1 MPGKFKGKDDSK
13 KDYHKKVSCDCI
25 KDIDDI
31 KDCNTDEKT
40 LFVFCGQGG
49 NAQFS
54 SPDNPPVNIGSVT
67 VDGRGLKKPLVKIK
81 FSSVVNLTTPDG
93 NDPQALLTF
102 RLFRVCDGGIAMPLN
117 SWTYEVF
124 NINNVS
130 NPLRFIT
137 SYIFIFCDRLNNG
150 RLCDYFVEVSI
161 DNLVNATISVD
172 NVQIHAIAQ

>member
-1 MPGKFKGKDDSK
+1 MPGKLKGKDGLK
-13 KDYHKKVSCDCI
+13 KEYDRKVPCDCV
-25 KDIDDI
+25 KDIEEVKCDDVGG
-31 KDCNTDEKT
+31 KP

-54 SPDNPPVNIGSVT
+54 SPNEPPVNIASVT
-67 VDGRGLKKPLVKIK
+67 VEGRGLKKPLVKIK
-81 FSSVVNLTTPDG
+81 FSSVINLTTPDG

-102 RLFRVCDGGIAMPLN
+102 RLFRICDGGISIPLN
-117 SWTYEVF
+117 NWTYEVF

-130 NPLRFIT
+130 NPLRFID
-137 SYIFIFCDRLNNG
+137 SFVFLFCDRLNNS

-161 DNLVNATISVD
+161 DNLVNATISID